1 MHHAGLAAPGE
12 GEPGSRKTV
21 STCTPVVSGR
31 RYTGWVG
38 AANGR
43 VAQERTCRQFRC
55 FLGERVSDIRRKLQ
69 TLNGA
74 FGVNLSPLVDVAFKM
89 FNNREQ

>member
-1 MHHAGLAAPGE
+1 MRMGNFTA
-12 GEPGSRKTV
+12 
-21 STCTPVVSGR
+21 
-31 RYTGWVG
+31 
-38 AANGR
+38 
-43 VAQERTCRQFRC
+43 
-55 FLGERVSDIRRKLQ
+55 FLGGRVSDIRKKLP